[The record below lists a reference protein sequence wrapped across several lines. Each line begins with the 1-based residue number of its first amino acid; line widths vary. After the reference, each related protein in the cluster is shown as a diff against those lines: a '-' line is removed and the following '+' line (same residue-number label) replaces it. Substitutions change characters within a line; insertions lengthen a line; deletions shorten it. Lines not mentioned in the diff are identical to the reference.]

1 MYLFCNFIGENI
13 LAYLYIVQT
22 RNFHETFR
30 FIDDL
35 CALNYMVESQK
46 PYNEIY
52 SKELVLR

>member
-1 MYLFCNFIGENI
+1 MYLFCIFIGENK
-13 LAYLYIVQT
+13 LAYLYIAQT
-22 RNFHETFR
+22 RKFHETFR

-46 PYNEIY
+46 SYNEIY